1 MRGSWYEQHYARC
14 GPRYVRTEPDKRA
27 KVCWSARL
35 RALPTKCGMYLLLP
49 ASSCLVRVSPTPHT
63 CLIFVSPPALTCLT
77 YSSSSSLSA
86 AFRLVTGP
94 RPKPPSGADILPG
107 GGRAAC
113 PGAPPTSLCRAFS
126 CEGGNGSSLSVSVS
140 EPTAPAPLSAF
151 FPPPAAAPAA
161 GFSALRSRSAA
172 RALQG
177 FHTPHVTLPHMRV
190 SERACCCAAHSSV
203 SYRGD
208 MRTLA

>member
-1 MRGSWYEQHYARC
+1 MCVRSPISAPRFA
-14 GPRYVRTEPDKRA
+14 GPLA
-27 KVCWSARL
+27 SGHFQQSA
-35 RALPTKCGMYLLLP
+35 ACTCVLP

-63 CLIFVSPPALTCLT
+63 CLISSSPPALTCLT

-113 PGAPPTSLCRAFS
+113 PVAPPTSLCRAFS

-177 FHTPHVTLPHMRV
+177 VHTPHVTLPYMRV
-190 SERACCCAAHSSV
+190 SARDCARACDCAGSMYVCMPSAPYVCFAPSI
-203 SYRGD
+203 
-208 MRTLA
+208 AAACA